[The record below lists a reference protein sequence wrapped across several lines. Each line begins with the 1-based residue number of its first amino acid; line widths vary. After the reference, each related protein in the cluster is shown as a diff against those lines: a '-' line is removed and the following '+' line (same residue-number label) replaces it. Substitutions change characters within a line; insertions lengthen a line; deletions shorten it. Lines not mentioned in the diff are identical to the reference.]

1 MKTKLLKKLRAKIT
15 LDQSDSLYIVI
26 NNYNNKVF
34 PFHRH
39 QRAEEIH
46 RAEILKQ
53 ARKGRKNRGLS
64 VIDKAV
70 LLVLPI
76 HIIIS
81 FYNYYYY

>member
-34 PFHRH
+34 PFHHH

-53 ARKGRKNRGLS
+53 ARKGRKRLEARWIDILCMAIGL
-64 VIDKAV
+64 IIGK
-70 LLVLPI
+70 
-76 HIIIS
+76 IIS
-81 FYNYYYY
+81 NYI